1 MAFTSIVIVIVVIYV
16 FGYAGMIIYD
26 LFLRKDP
33 VEFMPKPKEVEIDIS
48 DEAGQFKPITV
59 ELDKQQT
66 QPAETEK
73 SVAHTDEEA
82 TDRKDVPDMG
92 QNNQAVNAAVSL
104 PSSKPRS
111 EVEQNSRQQD
121 HGPADDIEPRV
132 TDAETKKRINELVRI
147 RRQEILSEKVSAATD
162 TMDKDRPK
170 ADAAPNNAEDNDGK
184 NNEKIDEYAFGKPTD
199 PEICIVEP
207 GQSSSPEVSDAISQM
222 FSTAPTPSSK
232 PPKVSKSPKPSK
244 PPKQPDHHNDAY
256 FNLKVAIDR
265 AKQQTKL
272 QGARTAEQVS
282 EEAKCAFIDETLM
295 LLKQIDSDWEIIEQ
309 SRVIDEDDQQA
320 IDKATKE
327 SREAPPQFNI

>member
-26 LFLRKDP
+26 LFLKKEP
-33 VEFMPKPKEVEIDIS
+33 VEFMPKPKDVEIDIS

-59 ELDKQQT
+59 ELDKQET
-66 QPAETEK
+66 QPVETEK
-73 SVAHTDEEA
+73 PVAQVDEDT

-92 QNNQAVNAAVSL
+92 QNNQAVNADVSS
-104 PSSKPRS
+104 PSSQPRS
-111 EVEQNSRQQD
+111 EENQNAKQQD
-121 HGPADDIEPRV
+121 HGPTDDIEPRV

-162 TMDKDRPK
+162 TKEKNSPK
-170 ADAAPNNAEDNDGK
+170 VDEAPNNVEENDEK
-184 NNEKIDEYAFGKPTD
+184 TNEKVEEAPSVKPTD
-199 PEICIVEP
+199 LEVRIVEP
-207 GQSSSPEVSDAISQM
+207 GQSSSLEVSDAIGQM
-222 FSTAPTPSSK
+222 SSTTSTPSRA
-232 PPKVSKSPKPSK
+232 PKVNKSPKPFK
-244 PPKQPDHHNDAY
+244 PPKQPEHHNDAY
-256 FNLKVAIDR
+256 FDLKVAIDR

-272 QGARTAEQVS
+272 QGAQTAEQVS

-295 LLKQIDSDWEIIEQ
+295 VLKLIDSDWEIIEQ

-320 IDKATKE
+320 IGKAAKE

>member
-1 MAFTSIVIVIVVIYV
+1 
-16 FGYAGMIIYD
+16 MIIYD
-26 LFLRKDP
+26 LFLKKEP
-33 VEFMPKPKEVEIDIS
+33 VEFMPKPKDVEIDIS

-59 ELDKQQT
+59 ELDKQQA
-66 QPAETEK
+66 QPAEIEK
-73 SVAHTDEEA
+73 PVAQVDEEA
-82 TDRKDVPDMG
+82 TDRKDIPDKDG
-92 QNNQAVNAAVSL
+92 NNNAAKAAG
-104 PSSKPRS
+104 SSPFSQPKS
-111 EVEQNSRQQD
+111 KEEQNAKQPE
-121 HGPADDIEPRV
+121 HGPTDDIEPRV
-132 TDAETKKRINELVRI
+132 TDVETKKRINELVRI

-170 ADAAPNNAEDNDGK
+170 ADTVPNNAEDNDGK

-222 FSTAPTPSSK
+222 SSTAPTPSK
-232 PPKVSKSPKPSK
+232 PPEVGKSPRSPK
-244 PPKQPDHHNDAY
+244 PPKQPEHHNDAH
-256 FNLKVAIDR
+256 FDLKVAIDR

-282 EEAKCAFIDETLM
+282 EEAKCAFIDDTLM
-295 LLKQIDSDWEIIEQ
+295 VLKQIDSDWEIIEQ
-309 SRVIDEDDQQA
+309 NRVIDEDDQQA

>member
-26 LFLRKDP
+26 IFLKKEP
-33 VEFMPKPKEVEIDIS
+33 VEFMPKPKDVDIDIS

-92 QNNQAVNAAVSL
+92 QNNQAVNAAFSS
-104 PSSKPRS
+104 PSSQPRS
-111 EVEQNSRQQD
+111 EENQNAKQQD
-121 HGPADDIEPRV
+121 HGPTDDIEPRV

-147 RRQEILSEKVSAATD
+147 RRQEILSEKVSAATNAKE
-162 TMDKDRPK
+162 KDNPK
-170 ADAAPNNAEDNDGK
+170 ADAGNNSTKENDEGVK
-184 NNEKIDEYAFGKPTD
+184 EKVEKESSGLSTD
-199 PEICIVEP
+199 PKVRIVEP
-207 GQSSSPEVSDAISQM
+207 GQSSSPEVSVAIGQM
-222 FSTAPTPSSK
+222 SSTTSTPSRA
-232 PPKVSKSPKPSK
+232 PKVNKSPKPFK
-244 PPKQPDHHNDAY
+244 PPKQPEHHNDAY
-256 FNLKVAIDR
+256 FDLKVAIDR

-272 QGARTAEQVS
+272 QGAQTAEQVS

-295 LLKQIDSDWEIIEQ
+295 VLKQIDSDWEIIEQ

-320 IDKATKE
+320 IEKAAKE

>member
-26 LFLRKDP
+26 LFLKKEP
-33 VEFMPKPKEVEIDIS
+33 VEFIPKPKDVEIDIS

-59 ELDKQQT
+59 ELDKQKI
-66 QPAETEK
+66 QPAVLEK
-73 SVAHTDEEA
+73 SVAHADEEA

-92 QNNQAVNAAVSL
+92 QNNQAVNAADSS
-104 PSSKPRS
+104 PSSQPKS
-111 EVEQNSRQQD
+111 KEEQNAKQPE
-121 HGPADDIEPRV
+121 HGPTDDIEPRV

-147 RRQEILSEKVSAATD
+147 RRQEILSEHVSAATD
-162 TMDKDRPK
+162 AKEKDNPK
-170 ADAAPNNAEDNDGK
+170 ADAGNNSAKENDEGVK
-184 NNEKIDEYAFGKPTD
+184 EKVEKGSSGLSTD
-199 PEICIVEP
+199 PKVRIVEP

-222 FSTAPTPSSK
+222 SSTAPTPS
-232 PPKVSKSPKPSK
+232 KSPEVGKSPRSPK
-244 PPKQPDHHNDAY
+244 PPKQLEHHNDAH
-256 FNLKVAIDR
+256 FDLKVAIDR

-295 LLKQIDSDWEIIEQ
+295 VLKQIDSDWEIIEQ

-320 IDKATKE
+320 IDKAAKE